1 MNAEQFWAQSD
12 DALRTFIMADASVN
26 DFLLQ
31 LYANYTGAGYTEVRL
46 VQKDT
51 HEVRQLFRPLPIGRI
66 DEEKMK
72 HLLKLNAQGYNCL
85 LRIGISQ
92 EASSRQAHITHLPAL
107 WADVDAKRFGH
118 SMDAAFNALLNLPV
132 IPSAVVNSGGGW
144 HAYWLLDEPF
154 ALVDDIARKA
164 ARRVLRGIARA
175 VGGDEQVTSLS
186 NTLRL
191 PGTLNCKYPD
201 GRRAHLQGH
210 ISEERLSFREMFFHF
225 AKFAPPQL
233 EARPMPEM
241 KPREDTPPWIA
252 DYIRTGSPEG
262 KRNHALY
269 VAARAAVDAGWS
281 FTRAVGELGARGRA
295 DGLREVE
302 VLNTIKSAYKE
313 GPTPQ
318 APRHLRVMGGY
329 EG

>member
-31 LYANYTGAGYTEVRL
+31 LYANYTGTGYTEVRL
-46 VQKDT
+46 VHKDT
-51 HEVRQLFRPLPIGRI
+51 HEVRQMFRPLPIGRI

-107 WADVDAKRFGH
+107 WADVDAKSFGH

-225 AKFAPPQL
+225 AKFAPPPL
-233 EARPMPEM
+233 EARPMPSSRAPEDA
-241 KPREDTPPWIA
+241 PRRVVE
-252 DYIRTGSPEG
+252 YMRTQNAPGQ
-262 KRNHALY
+262 RNHALY
-269 VAARAAVDAGWS
+269 VAARAACNAGWD
-281 FTRAVGELGARGRA
+281 FIRANNELGARARA
-295 DGLREVE
+295 DGLTDREVLAT
-302 VLNTIKSAYKE
+302 VRSAYSA
-313 GPTPQ
+313 GTTPD